1 MQKDHTTGNNNV
13 EENLLGLTTTA
24 EINLAEAGGVARAEE
39 SLLHYETDVVI
50 DTYLILEIHRTAF
63 SHLYDWAGKIRNKNL
78 IVGDF
83 EPPPYQQLPNLMA
96 EFSEQLQFLL
106 HDINNEK
113 KLTYALAYAHHK
125 IVQIHPFHNGNGR
138 TSRLVTNLIA
148 YLHGYEAIQIYHREG
163 DARSEYIQAL
173 KKADNH
179 DYQPLQTII
188 KDRLRRL

>member
-1 MQKDHTTGNNNV
+1 MPKDHTTGNSNV

-24 EINLAEAGGVARAEE
+24 EINLAEAEGVARAEE

-50 DTYLILEIHRTAF
+50 DTYLILRIHRTAF
-63 SHLYDWAGKIRNKNL
+63 KHLYDWAGNIRNKNL

-106 HDINNEK
+106 RDINNEE
-113 KLTYALAYAHHK
+113 KLTYTLAYAHHK

-138 TSRLVTNLIA
+138 TARLVTNLIA

-163 DARSEYIQAL
+163 DARSEYIQAI

-179 DYQPLQTII
+179 DYQSLQTII